1 MEQRTTG
8 FSLLELLIV
17 VAIIGIIAAIA
28 IPNLLNQRRQVN
40 EVQARITLRKLY
52 SAQEKYAQGPGKG
65 NYSNNLN
72 QLPLFDWENSS
83 CHEFPLPPLERSQIV
98 RSGYRLYL
106 FARKNPITKN
116 STRYWAV
123 SRPAIPTGI
132 SRTGNDMF
140 YVDETGI
147 LRHSGSSTFWP
158 DENSAPIP

>member
-1 MEQRTTG
+1 MGQRATG
-8 FSLLELLIV
+8 FSLTELLIV

-28 IPNLLNQRRQVN
+28 IPNLLNQRRQAN

-72 QLPLFDWENSS
+72 QLPLFDSGI
-83 CHEFPLPPLERSQIV
+83 CCLGCFQPLDQSQIV
-98 RSGYRLYL
+98 RSGYRLHL
-106 FARKNPITKN
+106 FARKDPITKN

-147 LRHSGSSTFWP
+147 LRHSGSSTVWP
-158 DENSAPIP
+158 DENSEPVR